1 MRTLTAL
8 FDSRAEAERTV
19 EMLVQQYGISRDRV
33 QIHAAGRDNATAGT
47 MDRRSEDHHG
57 FVASREAGAAEGHGA
72 TGAEGSRRGG
82 IMVSVQA
89 EEGQTEAVLD
99 TFRRHGT
106 MATEAPEPPRA

>member
-19 EMLVQQYGISRDRV
+19 EMLVQQHGISRDRV

-57 FVASREAGAAEGHGA
+57 FVASGSAGGHGA

-89 EEGQTEAVLD
+89 EEGQMEAVLD

-106 MATEAPEPPRA
+106 VATEAPEPPRA